1 MQLKEYQ
8 CRALDAIRCYL
19 ELLADWRKKADDN
32 PDLEIDFPA
41 KAWEKAGMA
50 RRYLPRKNGIAE
62 PLPTFCLKV
71 PTGGG
76 KTLLA
81 VKTVDLVNT
90 VYRKRQ
96 TGLVLWIVPTTQIYR
111 QTFQRLKDR
120 DHPYRQHLDLAS
132 GGRTVI
138 LEKTDRFTPLDVQEN
153 LVVLMLMLPSA
164 NRKTKETLKVFKDSG
179 GFQDFFPP
187 EDDIKAQ
194 EAMLKRI
201 PNLDTYEKESGFWG
215 RQIKTSLGNTL
226 RALSPLIILDEGHK
240 AYSEG
245 AQDTLRGFNPCLI
258 AELSATPAQSNV
270 LVDIAGRELH
280 HEEMIKLD
288 LHVVNKASPDW
299 KDTLLAGAGKRNVL
313 EEKAKEYEG
322 NSGVNIRP
330 ICLIQVERTGK
341 DQLGGRWIHAEQVRE
356 HLIKIMGVPSEQIAV
371 KTSEKDELKEVDDV
385 GGLFARDCKI
395 RYIITKQALQEG
407 WDCSFAYVLVI
418 LTNPSSKNALTQLV
432 GRILRQ
438 PYARKTQVRELD
450 ESYVFC
456 FQQRG
461 RQLLDSIKQG
471 FEAEGLGDLR
481 GHIATDD
488 EGGGTT
494 GSGTDRLFDIRD
506 RFRKAATHAV
516 LPVFVIKNGD
526 GWRPVNY
533 EMDIAS
539 RIPWDQ
545 VGLKPVIQLTLSEY
559 EEKDVEV
566 GVTLAE
572 GRHGLIETKGFRDM
586 KEGGIRVD
594 PVFMTRQIGDI
605 VPNPWQA
612 HEFSQRVLA
621 HFRKADTPPSTS
633 GRGAGGEG
641 RSLAAAAARER
652 LIANNFVFLIEEL
665 RKQLQSEKERLAEK
679 IFRDL
684 LDQDKL
690 RFLIIGNNFD
700 WSFPKSV
707 AVKPTART
715 LTRKDG
721 SQLELS
727 LFEFVPEE
735 DFNDTEKAVAWYLEN
750 QHRLFFWYRNRSRQD
765 YAIQG
770 WREHRIYPDFIF
782 TATDKD
788 AGQDYERVYVVET
801 KGLHLKDNTKTDY
814 VRKVF
819 DLCTRQ
825 AKSRNWTELGLEMKD
840 KVLRFEVLAEDE
852 WEAKLNEV
860 LTK

>member
-8 CRALDAIRCYL
+8 RHALETIRSYL
-19 ELLADWRKKADDN
+19 ELLADWRKKAEDN

-41 KAWEKAGMA
+41 KVWEKAGMA
-50 RRYLPRKNGIAE
+50 RRYLPRKNGLGQ
-62 PLPTFCLKV
+62 PLPTFCMKV

-81 VKTVDLVNT
+81 VKTVDLFNT

-111 QTFQRLKDR
+111 QTIQHLKDR

-138 LEKTDRFTPLDVQEN
+138 LEKSDRFAPLDVQEN

-194 EAMLKRI
+194 EAMLKRF

-226 RALSPLIILDEGHK
+226 RTLSPLIILDEGHK

-258 AELSATPAQSNV
+258 AELSATPVQSNI
-270 LVDIAGRELH
+270 LVDITGRELH

-299 KDTLLAGAGKRNVL
+299 KDTLLAGVNKRNVL
-313 EEKAKEYEG
+313 EDKAKEYEG
-322 NSGVNIRP
+322 NTGVNIRP
-330 ICLIQVERTGK
+330 ICVIQVERTGK
-341 DQLGGRWIHAEQVRE
+341 DQQGGRWIHSEQVRE
-356 HLIKIMGVPSEQIAV
+356 HLTKIMGVPAEQIAV

-385 GGLFARDCKI
+385 GGLLARDCNV

-461 RQLLDSIKQG
+461 KQLLDNIKQG
-471 FEAEGLGDLR
+471 FEEEGLGDLR

-488 EGGGTT
+488 ERGGAAGD
-494 GSGTDRLFDIRD
+494 GADRLFDIRD
-506 RFRKAATHAV
+506 RFKKVASHTV
-516 LPVFVIKNGD
+516 LPPTH
-526 GWRPVNY
+526 R
-533 EMDIAS
+533 
-539 RIPWDQ
+539 RC
-545 VGLKPVIQLTLSEY
+545 
-559 EEKDVEV
+559 
-566 GVTLAE
+566 
-572 GRHGLIETKGFRDM
+572 R
-586 KEGGIRVD
+586 
-594 PVFMTRQIGDI
+594 
-605 VPNPWQA
+605 
-612 HEFSQRVLA
+612 
-621 HFRKADTPPSTS
+621 PPSRAPRCRRCARLRRAETS
-633 GRGAGGEG
+633 
-641 RSLAAAAARER
+641 
-652 LIANNFVFLIEEL
+652 
-665 RKQLQSEKERLAEK
+665 
-679 IFRDL
+679 
-684 LDQDKL
+684 
-690 RFLIIGNNFD
+690 
-700 WSFPKSV
+700 
-707 AVKPTART
+707 
-715 LTRKDG
+715 
-721 SQLELS
+721 
-727 LFEFVPEE
+727 
-735 DFNDTEKAVAWYLEN
+735 
-750 QHRLFFWYRNRSRQD
+750 SR
-765 YAIQG
+765 
-770 WREHRIYPDFIF
+770 
-782 TATDKD
+782 
-788 AGQDYERVYVVET
+788 
-801 KGLHLKDNTKTDY
+801 
-814 VRKVF
+814 
-819 DLCTRQ
+819 
-825 AKSRNWTELGLEMKD
+825 
-840 KVLRFEVLAEDE
+840 
-852 WEAKLNEV
+852 
-860 LTK
+860 

>member
-8 CRALDAIRCYL
+8 RHALETIRSYL
-19 ELLADWRKKADDN
+19 ELLADWRKKAEDN

-50 RRYLPRKNGIAE
+50 PACAATAGRRRYLPRKNGVDQ
-62 PLPTFCLKV
+62 PLPTFCMKV

-96 TGLVLWIVPTTQIYR
+96 TGLVLWIVPTTQVYR
-111 QTFQRLKDR
+111 QTIQHLKDR

-132 GGRTVI
+132 GGRTLI
-138 LEKTDRFTPLDVQEN
+138 LEKSDRFTPLDVQEN
-153 LVVLMLMLPSA
+153 LVILMLMLPSA

-194 EAMLKRI
+194 EAMLKRF

-226 RALSPLIILDEGHK
+226 RTLAPLIILDEGHK

-258 AELSATPAQSNV
+258 AELSATPVQSNI
-270 LVDIAGRELH
+270 LVDITGRELH

-299 KDTLLAGAGKRNVL
+299 KDTLLAGANKRNVL
-313 EEKAKEYEG
+313 EDKAKEYEG
-322 NSGVNIRP
+322 NTGVNIRP
-330 ICLIQVERTGK
+330 ICVIQVERTGK
-341 DQLGGRWIHAEQVRE
+341 DQQGGRWIHSEQVRE
-356 HLIKIMGVPSEQIAV
+356 HLTKIMGVPAEQIAV

-385 GGLFARDCKI
+385 GGLLARDCNV

-461 RQLLDSIKQG
+461 KQLLDSIRQG

-488 EGGGTT
+488 ERGGVTGTV
-494 GSGTDRLFDIRD
+494 TDRLFDIRQT
-506 RFRKAATHAV
+506 FRRAASHTV

-526 GWRPVNY
+526 GWRPVHY
-533 EMDIAS
+533 EMDILP

-545 VGLKPVIQLTLSEY
+545 VNLKPVMQLTLSEY
-559 EEKDVEV
+559 EEKDVEI
-566 GVTLAE
+566 GVTLADLPAD
-572 GRHGLIETKGFRDM
+572 GHGSKHGLIETKGFRDM

-612 HEFSQRVLA
+612 HEFSKRVLA
-621 HFRKADTPPSTS
+621 HFRENPPSPAGRGAGLPAAPRDVAQAGGEGLLPPS
-633 GRGAGGEG
+633 PAGRGAGGEG

-652 LIANNFVFLIEEL
+652 LIANNFIFLIEEL
-665 RKQLQSEKERLAEK
+665 RKQLEAEKDRLAERV
-679 IFRDL
+679 FRAM
-684 LDQDKL
+684 LDKDEL

-700 WSFPKSV
+700 WSFPKTV
-707 AVKPTART
+707 AVKPTGKT

-721 SQLELS
+721 S
-727 LFEFVPEE
+727 
-735 DFNDTEKAVAWYLEN
+735 
-750 QHRLFFWYRNRSRQD
+750 
-765 YAIQG
+765 
-770 WREHRIYPDFIF
+770 
-782 TATDKD
+782 
-788 AGQDYERVYVVET
+788 
-801 KGLHLKDNTKTDY
+801 
-814 VRKVF
+814 
-819 DLCTRQ
+819 
-825 AKSRNWTELGLEMKD
+825 
-840 KVLRFEVLAEDE
+840 
-852 WEAKLNEV
+852 
-860 LTK
+860 